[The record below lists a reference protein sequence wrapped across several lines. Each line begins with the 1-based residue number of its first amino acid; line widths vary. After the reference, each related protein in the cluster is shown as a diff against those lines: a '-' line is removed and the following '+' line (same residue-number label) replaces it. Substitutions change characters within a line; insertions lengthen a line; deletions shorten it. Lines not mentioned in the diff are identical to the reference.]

1 MKVTKREHRIYKEY
15 QAIPAKFQSTLP
27 KLVGQWQY
35 LYESDDGKKE
45 ISLVELFGH
54 IFTDINDRT
63 TPMWEIMSLEGELF
77 DDVERYK
84 TKELAE
90 VRIKELLE

>member
-1 MKVTKREHRIYKEY
+1 MKVTKREHKIYKEY
-15 QAIPAKFQSTLP
+15 QAIKHLELSLP

-35 LYESDDGKKE
+35 LYKSDDGKKE

-54 IFTDINDRT
+54 RFENYKDRT
-63 TPMWEIMSLEGELF
+63 TPTWEIFSLKGELI
-77 DDVERYK
+77 DDVERFD
-84 TKELAE
+84 TKDQAE